1 MLSRGCDQ
9 TARRAVPVTEALEQ
23 RRAPSTASSDTAVSA
38 YPRFVP
44 GRTLLETVT
53 GPARRVGRQF
63 PCTSPSTLLMHR
75 VTGILRLAPYFK
87 FFFNFQNPLPGP

>member
-23 RRAPSTASSDTAVSA
+23 RRAPSAASSDTAVSA
-38 YPRFVP
+38 NPRFVP

-53 GPARRVGRQF
+53 GSARRVGRQF
-63 PCTSPSTLLMHR
+63 PLYFPQYTADAQGHR
-75 VTGILRLAPYFK
+75 YLETGPLFQI
-87 FFFNFQNPLPGP
+87 FF